1 MRKLGRSGARL
12 ITEMRQASHLLPHE
26 VVDGYER
33 MYNHR
38 NVLVHGAHSYAN
50 GILWTWHEPSRSRG
64 KAARGFQH

>member
-1 MRKLGRSGARL
+1 
-12 ITEMRQASHLLPHE
+12 MRQASHLLPHE

-64 KAARGFQH
+64 KAARSFQH